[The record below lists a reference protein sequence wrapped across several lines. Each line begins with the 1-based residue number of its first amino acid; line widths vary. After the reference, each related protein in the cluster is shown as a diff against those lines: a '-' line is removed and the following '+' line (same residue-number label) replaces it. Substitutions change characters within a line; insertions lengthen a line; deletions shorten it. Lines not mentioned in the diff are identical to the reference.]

1 MKLGLKQAQF
11 NLFIMSMPTPFVR
24 YIEFFFLFYS
34 QGKKIKFIYRV
45 CPGGKRHGGE
55 ARRAQSAFAHVAGNV
70 ICWSLRS
77 FSNDDGDGDESCK
90 KAIGLDKQN
99 NNFGSSL
106 RFFVHFLAVVARLQR
121 VIAEFHVLS
130 RTGTQDN
137 NFRFLFLNFDTVL

>member
-70 ICWSLRS
+70 ICWSLGS

-90 KAIGLDKQN
+90 KAIGLD
-99 NNFGSSL
+99 
-106 RFFVHFLAVVARLQR
+106 
-121 VIAEFHVLS
+121 
-130 RTGTQDN
+130 
-137 NFRFLFLNFDTVL
+137 